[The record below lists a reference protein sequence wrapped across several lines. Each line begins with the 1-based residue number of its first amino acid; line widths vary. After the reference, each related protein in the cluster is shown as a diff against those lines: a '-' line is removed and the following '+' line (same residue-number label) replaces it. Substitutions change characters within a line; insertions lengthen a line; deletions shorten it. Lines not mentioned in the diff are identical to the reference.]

1 MEENKIIQTVEKMA
15 VDDIKKI
22 HKDYG
27 TYLMPICALI
37 VIIVALLGFYLV
49 RGSIKTAAESVSND
63 FEKAKNEQ
71 YSEVFDEAWQ
81 KAYNKNRLSQEIS
94 IFIGDIQEISK
105 LEVLKVSEQSYTI
118 QDKETKNAGIT
129 YWTKNTV
136 FGIYTVDLSIAE
148 FIVDNKNNYILVRIP
163 EPSLTVSPSGQY
175 ETKLYR
181 KTTLSDGNNEE
192 GSELAKK
199 QLKAGEAALKKKIET
214 NQSYKIKAKES
225 AEEIIKNFIYVLN
238 PDNDSLTIEIE
249 YLN

>member
-1 MEENKIIQTVEKMA
+1 MGENKIIQTVEKIT
-15 VDDIKKI
+15 VDDIKKV

-27 TYLMPICALI
+27 TFLIPICALI
-37 VIIVALLGFYLV
+37 IFIAALLGLYLV
-49 RGSIKTAAESVSND
+49 RGSIEAAAESVSDN
-63 FEKAKNEQ
+63 FEKVKNEQ
-71 YSEVFDEAWQ
+71 YSEAFNEAWQ

-94 IFIGDIQEISK
+94 VFIGEIQELSK

-118 QDKETKNAGIT
+118 QDEETKNAGIT

-163 EPSLTVSPSGQY
+163 EPTLTVSPSGQY
-175 ETKLYR
+175 ETKLFK
-181 KTTLSDGNNEE
+181 KTTIFDGNNED
-192 GSELAKK
+192 GSKLAKK
-199 QLKAGEAALKKKIET
+199 QLKAGEAALKTKIET
-214 NQSYKIKAKES
+214 NQSYKTKAKES

-238 PDNDSLTIEIE
+238 PDNDSLIIEIE